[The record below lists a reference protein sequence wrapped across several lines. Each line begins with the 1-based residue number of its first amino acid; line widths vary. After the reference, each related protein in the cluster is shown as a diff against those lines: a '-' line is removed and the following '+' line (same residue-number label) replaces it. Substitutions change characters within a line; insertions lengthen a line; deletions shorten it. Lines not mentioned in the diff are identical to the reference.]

1 MKARTVILTAL
12 AVPLLAGILVAG
24 AFMAGLRS
32 AVSRVPDSTFT
43 HEGIRKILSRE
54 SVVLYA
60 DGKTR
65 VGTFFED
72 AHRDYLPYDSIPPL
86 LVEALVSAEDRNF
99 WTHWGWD
106 FKAFLRA
113 MIDNVRSGGRWR
125 GGSTLTQQ
133 TAKNLFGRA
142 GPVRG
147 KVDELVNA
155 WRLEQRFTKKEILEF
170 YLNQFFV
177 VGNGHGVRI
186 AARYFFDK
194 EPRDLT
200 LVECAFIAGSVKGP
214 NQYNPFIQ
222 GTPERRE
229 AALARARARTAYV
242 LRQLRRHG
250 KIGEAQYREA
260 LATPLEFRRGHFR
273 FTLSTNMMKVKS
285 LLDSPEM
292 QAILER
298 YGVEDYTAAGLQI
311 HTTLDPEIQRAA
323 EYAVY
328 SNLSALDQVLR
339 DYEPPRDTA
348 PARLSRIEP
357 GTFARGRIVEV
368 TPRRGPPEELRVS
381 FGAVEGVVRK
391 PALEAFF
398 RRWNRH
404 RTGADAL
411 PSPAAMADFA
421 ARHFRPGAIGYF
433 GAPYLPPEARERGET
448 PDSLLEI
455 AQVPELQ
462 GAAQVTREGRV
473 IANVGGF
480 GNTGYDR
487 VNQARRQ
494 FGSSFKPVV
503 YAAALELGWHPLD
516 PIPNRRQ
523 PFQLGNLVYIPKPDH
538 PPEDTVSLA
547 WAGRRSENIA
557 SVRLLYRLF
566 DKTGFDGFW
575 QVCRSLGVSPDHFP
589 DAASFERFVRDSLGV
604 VLGAEH
610 LRELRYQQAVSD
622 LAIDLTFDGR
632 IAEADRLKELPY
644 GIGFARERENL
655 LAGDLDDEGLVRLQ
669 LLSRDFLSLSAAA
682 NAWRNNDPEWR
693 WVAARSY
700 RDGRFGLF
708 RQYPGPAWRPI
719 PLIEAV
725 RAPDESLLVEGEVS
739 LETLRLLE
747 ERLRYATPVAN
758 RYSREN
764 LYASKDFRAAVALR
778 YVVELGRRLDIRS
791 PLDPVLSFPLG
802 VNVITLGEAV
812 NAYQAFQKGVRYRT
826 RFGHPQLYVTHIAT
840 SDGRVIFEDEAE
852 PEEVLSERTRN
863 LLEAILGSVVQGG
876 TGQRVARELTVSLDG
891 ARVPVPAYGKT
902 GTTND
907 YRNAAFLGYIAGPAE
922 GGFDPGEGYA
932 IGVYTGFDDNRPMT
946 GVGLRGT
953 GASMALPAWLD
964 IAKGIVS
971 IRDYAGSIAREGATI
986 DDSDAPPLARTGR
999 YKLYRVSRRTGLP
1012 LAPAADRENPAYA
1025 EDLSDELGPNGNAE
1039 PPGSYSRLWIREDRE
1054 D

>member
-1 MKARTVILTAL
+1 MRIRTVILTLL
-12 AVPLLAGILVAG
+12 AIPLLAGLAL
-24 AFMAGLRS
+24 AATFAAGLRS
-32 AVSRVPDSTFT
+32 AVVRVPDSTFT
-43 HEGIRKILSRE
+43 HEGIRHILARE

-72 AHRDYLPYDSIPPL
+72 THRDYLPYDSIPVL
-86 LVEALVSAEDRNF
+86 LIEALISAEDRNY
-99 WTHWGWD
+99 WTHGGWD
-106 FKAFLRA
+106 TKAFARA
-113 MIDNVRSGGRWR
+113 MLDNLRSGGRWR

-155 WRLEQRFTKKEILEF
+155 WRLEQSFTKKEILEF

-177 VGNGHGVRI
+177 TGNGHGVRI

-229 AALARARARTAYV
+229 AAIERGRGRTAYV
-242 LRQLRRHG
+242 LRQMRRHG
-250 KIGEAQYREA
+250 KISEAQYRNA
-260 LATPLEFRRGHFR
+260 LANPPQFRRGNFR
-273 FTLSTNMMKVKS
+273 FTLSTNMMKVKR

-292 QAILER
+292 HAILAR

-328 SNLSALDQVLR
+328 SNLAALDLVLR
-339 DYEPPRDTA
+339 GYDPPKDTA
-348 PARLSRIEP
+348 PARLSHIEP
-357 GTFARGRIVEV
+357 GSFARGRILEV

-381 FGAVEGVVRK
+381 FGAIEGVVRK

-398 RRWNRH
+398 RRWNKN
-404 RTGADAL
+404 RTGAETL
-411 PSPAAMADFA
+411 PSAAAMADFA
-421 ARHFRPGAIGYF
+421 ARHLQPGRIVYV
-433 GAPYLPPEARERGET
+433 GAPYLSPEARARGAR

-462 GAAQVTREGRV
+462 GAAQVAREGRV

-494 FGSSFKPVV
+494 FGSSFKPLV

-516 PIPNRRQ
+516 PIPNQRQ
-523 PFQLGNLVYIPKPDH
+523 PFQLGSLIYFPKPDH
-538 PPEDTVSLA
+538 LPEDTVSLA

-566 DKTGFDGFW
+566 DKTTFEGFW
-575 QVCRSLGVSPDHFP
+575 QACRTLGLSPDNFP
-589 DAASFERFVRDSLGV
+589 DATAFERFVRDSLGV
-604 VLGAEH
+604 VLGAEQM
-610 LRELRYQQAVSD
+610 RELRYQQAVSD

-632 IAEADRLKELPY
+632 AAEAERLKGLPY
-644 GIGFARERENL
+644 GIGFARAR
-655 LAGDLDDEGLVRLQ
+655 ASYPPDSLDAEGRIRLQ
-669 LLSRDFLSLSAAA
+669 LLSRDYLTLSASAAA
-682 NAWRNNDPEWR
+682 WRRSDPEWR
-693 WVAARSY
+693 WVAARNL

-708 RQYPGPAWRPI
+708 QEYPGPAWRPV
-719 PLIEAV
+719 PLLEAV
-725 RAPDESLLVEGEVS
+725 RAPEDSLLVDGEVS
-739 LETLRLLE
+739 LETLRLLG
-747 ERLRYATPVAN
+747 ERLRYAPPGDD

-764 LYASKDFRAAVALR
+764 LYASKDFRAAAALR
-778 YVVELGRRLDIRS
+778 YVVALSRRLDIRS

-812 NAYQAFQKGVRYRT
+812 NAYQAFQKGMRYRT
-826 RFGHPQLYVTHIAT
+826 RFGHPQLYITRIVTA
-840 SDGRVIFEDEAE
+840 DGRVIFEDEAE
-852 PEEVLSERTRN
+852 PEEVLTERTRHM
-863 LLEAILGSVVQGG
+863 LEAILGSVVRGG
-876 TGQRVARELTVSLDG
+876 TGQRVARELTIPRDG
-891 ARVPVPAYGKT
+891 ARVSVPAYGKT

-907 YRNAAFLGYIAGPAE
+907 YRNAAFIGYIAGPAE
-922 GGFDPGEGYA
+922 GGFDPGAGYA

-946 GVGLRGT
+946 GPGLRGT
-953 GASMALPAWLD
+953 GASMALPAWID

-971 IRDYAGSIAREGATI
+971 SRDYAGRVARPVPETEEIAEE
-986 DDSDAPPLARTGR
+986 PPLARMSQ
-999 YKLYRVSRRTGLP
+999 YKVYRVSRRTGLP
-1012 LAPAADRENPAYA
+1012 LSAGQEDPAYA

-1039 PPGSYSRLWIREDRE
+1039 PPGGHSLLWIRESRE